1 MLHELR
7 LPDLGEGVTEGEI
20 VDWLVAEGDRIEE
33 DTPLVEVMTDK
44 ASVQIPSPV
53 AGTVEAVCVAAGER
67 VAVGTV
73 LLAIR
78 VGDPVPS
85 AAGATSPPA
94 PAAVAAPTADAAPVA
109 AGEQRVRALPSTR
122 RLARELGVDITSIT
136 GSGHDG
142 RVTAD
147 DVRNA
152 HAQGVATVGASA
164 NGAGT
169 APRPHAPAVGAGATR
184 LPLRGRR
191 RAIAEHLTR
200 AAAVPTVT
208 FVEEAEF
215 DRLDGLRRRLEE
227 RDGVRLSYLP
237 FVVRAVATALRQMPV
252 LNGHVDEDAG
262 EIVLEPHVHV
272 GVAVDTDEGLVVPVV
287 RDAGNLGVRALA
299 SAIDELSA
307 AARAGTLRP
316 EQLRGSTFT
325 LTSAGRWG
333 GLVATP
339 LINHPEI
346 AVLGVHRARPRP
358 VVHDGEIVV
367 RTVGNI
373 SLTFD
378 HRAVDGV
385 VAARFVKLVIDAI
398 EEPGLLAVG

>member
-7 LPDLGEGVTEGEI
+7 LPDLGEGVTEGEV
-20 VDWLVAEGDRIEE
+20 VDWLVAEGDHVEE

-53 AGTVEAVCVAAGER
+53 AGTVESVRVAAGER
-67 VAVGTV
+67 VPVGTV
-73 LLAIR
+73 LLRIR
-78 VGDPVPS
+78 VGDDV
-85 AAGATSPPA
+85 
-94 PAAVAAPTADAAPVA
+94 PAATPQPSRAQPASVASAA

-122 RLARELGVDITSIT
+122 RLARELGVDITAVA

-142 RVTAD
+142 RVTSD

-152 HAQGVATVGASA
+152 HAQAVVVREAHA
-164 NGAGT
+164 NGAAAT
-169 APRPHAPAVGAGATR
+169 RPSQPAPATATGAER
-184 LPLRGRR
+184 IPIRGRR
-191 RAIAEHLTR
+191 RAIAEHLAR

-215 DRLDGLRRRLEE
+215 DRLDVLRRRLEE
-227 RDGVRLSYLP
+227 RDGARLSYLP
-237 FVVRAVATALRQMPV
+237 FVVRAVASALRRIPM
-252 LNGHVDEDAG
+252 LNGRVDEQAG
-262 EIVLEPHVHV
+262 EIVVERDVHI
-272 GVAVDTDEGLVVPVV
+272 GVAVDTDDGLVVPVV
-287 RDAGNLGVRALA
+287 RHADALGVQALA

-325 LTSAGRWG
+325 VSSAGRWG

-339 LINHPEI
+339 IINHPEI
-346 AVLGVHRARPRP
+346 AVLGVHRARQRP
-358 VVHDGEIVV
+358 VVHDGQVVV

-385 VAARFVKLVIDAI
+385 VAARFAQLVIDAI
-398 EEPGLLAVG
+398 EEPGLLALG